1 MHDIKVLH
9 NYTLGLLVANVGDTN
24 VKYGPIL
31 AKYGPIL
38 QEHDMKQTKIS
49 QGNN

>member
-31 AKYGPIL
+31 